1 MARWNEWLA
10 DLGYVVF
17 DVDYRLA
24 PPPRWRDAPG
34 DVQAAVAWVR
44 ARAPQ
49 LGVDPE
55 RVALLGWSAGG
66 HLALLAAYDS
76 PSACP
81 PVAAVVALYP
91 VTDLTLT
98 NRPWPR
104 WSIGANGDV
113 AQFLGAPAATVP
125 ERAAAAS
132 PLSHATA
139 DGPATFLVHGRRDQL
154 VPVEHSRR
162 LAGELSAAGADHEY
176 LELPGANHAYDLSW
190 VAWSTQITRALIAAF
205 LERAL
210 R

>member
-76 PSACP
+76 PSAFP

-91 VTDLTLT
+91 ITDLTLT

-104 WSIGANGDV
+104 CPARTTPMTSRGA
-113 AQFLGAPAATVP
+113 LGPPRSPAP
-125 ERAAAAS
+125 
-132 PLSHATA
+132 
-139 DGPATFLVHGRRDQL
+139 
-154 VPVEHSRR
+154 
-162 LAGELSAAGADHEY
+162 
-176 LELPGANHAYDLSW
+176 
-190 VAWSTQITRALIAAF
+190 
-205 LERAL
+205 
-210 R
+210 